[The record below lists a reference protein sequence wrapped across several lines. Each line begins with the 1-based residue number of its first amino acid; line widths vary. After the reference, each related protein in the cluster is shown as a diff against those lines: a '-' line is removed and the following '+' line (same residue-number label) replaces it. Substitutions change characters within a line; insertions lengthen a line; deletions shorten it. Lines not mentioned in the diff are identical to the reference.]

1 MAPPDRIRRCSPP
14 RPGSGL
20 SHSVLDLA
28 QIRALVES
36 TTMLG
41 GSICPSCEMPFD
53 KGKKRRLIDSCGHER
68 CYSCLFRSEAC
79 PICQDNINDRNRD
92 ASNIIQDD
100 IGHYDTGFCSSEPV
114 SMTAIEDWNDDTS
127 AINSLCGSPRP
138 KPKVPS
144 RSIMTR
150 LTNKG
155 QENVTSSS
163 IMGKGLKTKPPFLP
177 DSISSQNRQKSTQ
190 MAQSCPTPPTQRR
203 RFFLSTKNLRSPFAS
218 QRSRRVIST
227 PEPND
232 NPSALSAWMT
242 SSWEGK
248 SKWPG
253 VVLGKIKSLWSTSHG
268 TASDGLNQLID
279 SPTNKNHDRH
289 INTPTKIIEGLNQLS
304 FNKDDEGGNVKQ
316 LPIKNRKSSQSDLYM
331 RLGLLLGSN
340 NLRTNASI
348 DTVDL
353 PGSIRPTNTSGIC
366 QRIQQQKQQQKQQRN
381 GNETSSYSSLTSFD
395 QQTLASTNTSPVS
408 TLTGT
413 SSEAEVA
420 AALRSPIKNKGKIK
434 LKGKRDCDSAG
445 SLASISTS
453 LSASTSMSM
462 SMSVSVSGLSNGSSS
477 PFTTRKNTTTITANN
492 NSNSN
497 SNGQDNDEFSV
508 KNRKSCGRRSGRN
521 NIKPIDNKLRFISH
535 PVAQL
540 MLKPLFFEV
549 PLIEI
554 DPLFTGR
561 QWLLNEIEQVIK
573 GSSPGILISGSPGTG
588 KSALILQLVEYS
600 CFGRK
605 REKLLRNDIEE
616 ADENAIIQEQKQQK
630 LNFELNIKKT
640 NDKLRELSDYIVA
653 YHFCQADNN
662 STCLVPDLIHSLA
675 AQLCQ
680 APQLA
685 SYREYLLSEPHL
697 QGSLSQRE
705 CTVDPDLALSRGI
718 IEPMLSLRKSG
729 KLPEVNMVIL
739 IDAVCEAEYHR
750 PDRGDTIASFLTRH
764 AQSFPNWLKII
775 CTVRTQL
782 RECTKQFP
790 YTKISLDKIPN
801 DITSNNITRDIS
813 DYINYRL
820 TQSPAIQTNVT
831 ASINGKESS
840 SGANQTRFSSHL
852 LNLAGGSFLFAK
864 LTLDLIESGHLV
876 AKSASYK
883 VFPVSL
889 AQIFQLHFN
898 LRFPTGSSFDKVQ
911 PLLGVC
917 LAALYPLTLPEIF
930 YSVNSLYTDQFVSWE
945 DFLQRFKMLSG
956 FLVKRLDDTYMF
968 FHPSFREWLIRRDE
982 SESTKFL
989 CDLRTGH
996 AAIAFRLSRLECPLS
1011 GDKVLELGHHVL
1023 KAHVYRGVTPVWPSR
1038 DLQAWWLTSS
1048 TDCMSSAIS
1057 TLRNIYSPNVKVSR
1071 LLLLAGASPNHIT
1084 EYLGNAPV
1092 LCMYAHEG
1100 SVEMVSLLL
1109 EFGADVE
1116 LTNSQ
1121 GCTALSLAA
1130 SRGHCDVVR
1139 RLAAAGASL
1148 GHTDMAGQCALVHA
1162 ARQGRLSVVGYLLA
1176 CDWTSKSS
1184 TTLPTTLPTTST
1196 TSTTIQ
1202 EQNNNQESINKSET
1216 SREEAAQQAVVAAAS
1231 QGHEEIVEYLL
1242 DMSEVIVDKS
1252 DTLIGETA
1260 LTIAAAH
1267 GSTAT
1272 VTALLAR
1279 GASPFVLNSKG
1290 LSPLML
1296 AAKEGHWGTAER
1308 LLKSSSLSDDDNN
1321 SINLLE
1327 QCDTMGRTSLMLASS
1342 EGHTNLINLF
1352 LENNASIEAIDN
1364 EGLTALCWACV
1375 RGRISSVQQLLDN
1388 GANISTNDK
1397 TGRTPLDLAA
1407 FQGNPKLV
1415 QLLLER
1421 GAAIEHVDLHGM
1433 RPLDRAIG
1441 CRNVSVVQ
1449 CFLRRGAKL
1458 GPATWSM
1465 AQGKPDVLIILL
1477 NKLLEDGNV
1486 LYRKGRLKEASHR
1499 YSYALRKFPGK
1510 PEQLQDSQSQEQS
1523 NIIIHLQ
1530 TFTQL
1535 KINFLLNLSRCK
1547 RKMNEYEEAVE
1558 LADEAIKIRPVSFE
1572 AFYARSKARVDMSEY
1587 DDALVDVQESLNLVP
1602 TSNHQDKRVLHAL
1615 KDEII
1620 SRIEG
1625 TGIGSSKT
1633 FVDNN
1638 CRTRFRASID
1648 TLTEL

>member
-1 MAPPDRIRRCSPP
+1 MAPPDRMRRCSPP

-36 TTMLG
+36 TGMLA
-41 GSICPSCEMPFD
+41 GSTCPSCEMPFD

-79 PICQDNINDRNRD
+79 PICRHDAPDRQIRED
-92 ASNIIQDD
+92 VS
-100 IGHYDTGFCSSEPV
+100 HYDTGFSSSEPV
-114 SMTAIEDWNDDTS
+114 SMIAIDDWNDNEDPS
-127 AINSLCGSPRP
+127 AVNSLCSSPLP
-138 KPKVPS
+138 KSKFS
-144 RSIMTR
+144 RSNIVYR
-150 LTNKG
+150 SHG
-155 QENVTSSS
+155 QDV
-163 IMGKGLKTKPPFLP
+163 GKGLKSKPPVLP
-177 DSISSQNRQKSTQ
+177 ESVTSRHKSH
-190 MAQSCPTPPTQRR
+190 MAASCPTPLNQRR
-203 RFFLSTKNLRSPFAS
+203 RFFLNPKGLRSPFAS
-218 QRSRRVIST
+218 QRAKKCSPVDV
-227 PEPND
+227 E
-232 NPSALSAWMT
+232 NPSALS
-242 SSWEGK
+242 
-248 SKWPG
+248 
-253 VVLGKIKSLWSTSHG
+253 
-268 TASDGLNQLID
+268 
-279 SPTNKNHDRH
+279 
-289 INTPTKIIEGLNQLS
+289 
-304 FNKDDEGGNVKQ
+304 DDEGGNVKP
-316 LPIKNRKSSQSDLYM
+316 LSTKTRKSSQSDLYM

-340 NLRTNASI
+340 NLRTNSSVDTTDFPGTNRPPSASAC
-348 DTVDL
+348 V
-353 PGSIRPTNTSGIC
+353 RPTTRLEPRGHDTSF
-366 QRIQQQKQQQKQQRN
+366 
-381 GNETSSYSSLTSFD
+381 SSLTSFD
-395 QQTLASTNTSPVS
+395 QQTMASTNTSPVS

-420 AALRSPIKNKGKIK
+420 AALRTSSSKTKGKSKI
-434 LKGKRDCDSAG
+434 KGKRDCDSAG

-453 LSASTSMSM
+453 ISASTSMSM

-477 PFTTRKNTTTITANN
+477 SPLTSRRHSNVAHQEPDDNTALN
-492 NSNSN
+492 
-497 SNGQDNDEFSV
+497 
-508 KNRKSCGRRSGRN
+508 KRRSCARRSARN
-521 NIKPIDNKLRFISH
+521 GNVKPIDSKLRFVTPH
-535 PVAQL
+535 LTAQL
-540 MLKPLFFEV
+540 TLKPLFFEV
-549 PLIEI
+549 PLIER

-561 QWLLNEIEQVIK
+561 NWLLKELETVVK
-573 GSSPGILISGSPGTG
+573 GSSPGVLVTGSPGTG
-588 KSALILQLVEYS
+588 KTALILQLVEYS
-600 CFGRK
+600 CFGRR
-605 REKLLRNDIEE
+605 REQSLSSEIAEC
-616 ADENAIIQEQKQQK
+616 DEDLPDKQIPIAGFEQS
-630 LNFELNIKKT
+630 IKNT
-640 NDKLRELSDYIVA
+640 NDKIRQLATHVVA

-680 APQLA
+680 APQLIA
-685 SYREYLLSEPHL
+685 YREYLLSEPHL

-729 KLPEVNMVIL
+729 RLPEVNMVIL
-739 IDAVCEAEYHR
+739 IDAICEAEYHR

-764 AQSFPNWLKII
+764 APNFPSWLKIV

-782 RECTKQFP
+782 RECAKQFS
-790 YTKISLDKIPN
+790 YTRLTLDKNAN
-801 DITSNNITRDIS
+801 DPASSNVSRDLA
-813 DYINYRL
+813 DYINYRCI
-820 TQSPAIQTNVT
+820 QSPAIQANVT

-840 SGANQTRFSSHL
+840 CGANQTRFASHL
-852 LNLAGGSFLFAK
+852 LSLAGGSFLFAK

-876 AKSASYK
+876 AKSAGYK
-883 VFPVSL
+883 VLPVSL

-898 LRFPTGSSFDKVQ
+898 LRFPTATSFEKIQ

-968 FHPSFREWLIRRDE
+968 FHPSFREWLIRRDDG
-982 SESTKFL
+982 ESTKFL
-989 CDLRTGH
+989 CDLRLGH
-996 AAIAFRLSRLECPLS
+996 SAIAFRLSRLEAPLD
-1011 GDKVLELGHHVL
+1011 GDRVLELGHHVL
-1023 KAHVYRGVTPVWPSR
+1023 KAHVYRGVTSSWPSR
-1038 DLQAWWLTSS
+1038 DLQAWWITSS
-1048 TDCMSSAIS
+1048 TTCVSSALC

-1148 GHTDMAGQCALVHA
+1148 GHADMAGQCPLVHA

-1176 CDWTSKSS
+1176 CDWVLHQDPEDTSSD
-1184 TTLPTTLPTTST
+1184 
-1196 TSTTIQ
+1196 
-1202 EQNNNQESINKSET
+1202 T

-1231 QGHEEIVEYLL
+1231 QGHEAIVEYLL
-1242 DMSEVIVDKS
+1242 DMAEVTVDRP

-1272 VTALLAR
+1272 VSALLAR
-1279 GASPFVLNSKG
+1279 GASPLATNAKG

-1296 AAKEGHWGTAER
+1296 AAREGHWGTAER
-1308 LLKSSSLSDDDNN
+1308 LLQSSVSTSTEPNLDEAAA
-1321 SINLLE
+1321 LLE
-1327 QCDTMGRTSLMLASS
+1327 QRDSMGRTPLMMAAC
-1342 EGHTNLINLF
+1342 EGHTNLIDMF
-1352 LENNASIEAIDN
+1352 LEKGSILEATDK
-1364 EGLTALCWACV
+1364 EGLTALGWACV
-1375 RGRISSVQQLLDN
+1375 RGRVAAAQNLIDHGADIS
-1388 GANISTNDK
+1388 ANDK

-1441 CRNVSVVQ
+1441 CRNIPVVQ

-1458 GPATWSM
+1458 GPATWAM
-1465 AQGKPDVLIILL
+1465 AQGKPDVLLILL

-1499 YSYALRKFPGK
+1499 YAYALRKFPGS
-1510 PEQLQDSQSQEQS
+1510 PELLHDAQNQEHGNVVLHRQSF
-1523 NIIIHLQ
+1523 N
-1530 TFTQL
+1530 QL
-1535 KINFLLNLSRCK
+1535 KLNFLLNLSRCK
-1547 RKMNEYEEAVE
+1547 RKMNECEEAIE
-1558 LADEAIKIRPVSFE
+1558 LADEALNTRPSSYE
-1572 AFYARSKARVDMSEY
+1572 AFYARAKAKVDVGQLEN
-1587 DDALVDVQESLNLVP
+1587 ALTDVQEALQIAPIN
-1602 TSNHQDKRVLHAL
+1602 NRQDRRVLCAL
-1615 KDEII
+1615 KDEIV

-1625 TGIGSSKT
+1625 TGIGCSKT
-1633 FVDNN
+1633 VADIT
-1638 CRTRFRASID
+1638 RSRFRASVD